1 MIKPIL
7 FLAVMTQFV
16 FCKQAD
22 NNPIKNDNLS
32 SKKEVESHQPLKD
45 TIRGDFNKDHKIDYL
60 QILDKSSEEKQV
72 KIFLQSDNNKFTES
86 KSFII
91 SNDDFS
97 DVEDPVNNLFIS
109 SIKSGEIIVGASC
122 CGNFKTTETHY
133 YKFIKDN
140 WYLYKTSTSTVDDD
154 FIPKIKMDMDNLS
167 SSIDHK
173 TVDHKDIYNS
183 EIKELKESSLSGFSK
198 SLALLKSASKTNTLN
213 KQNTVDI
220 ETVAEWLYFNPLTEN
235 NVNDYND
242 IAYYNAY
249 TKDGNL
255 SSISLLKEIVE
266 KYPNRV
272 VAYLNLGDSY
282 WTFDNKEK
290 AKEAYLKYIELM
302 KSQKKD
308 ISKIPQRVYD
318 RTK

>member
-32 SKKEVESHQPLKD
+32 SKKEVENHQPLKD
-45 TIRGDFNKDHKIDYL
+45 TVRGDFNKDNKVDYL
-60 QILDKSSEEKQV
+60 QILDKSPEEKQV
-72 KIFLQSDNNKFTES
+72 KIFLQGANNKFSET
-86 KSFII
+86 KSFMVN
-91 SNDDFS
+91 NDDFTE
-97 DVEDPVNNLFIS
+97 VEDPVNNLFIS
-109 SIKSGEIIVGASC
+109 SIKPGEIIVGASC

-140 WYLYKTSTSTVDDD
+140 WYLYKTSISTVDDD
-154 FIPKIKMDMDNLS
+154 FIPNITMDMNNLS
-167 SSIDHK
+167 NSIDNK
-173 TVDHKDIYNS
+173 TADNNDIYNKD
-183 EIKELKESSLSGFSK
+183 IKESKENSLSNFSK
-198 SLALLKSASKTNTLN
+198 SLVLLKSASKTNALN
-213 KQNTVDI
+213 KQNTIDI
-220 ETVAEWLYFNPLTEN
+220 ETIAEWLYFNPLNEN
-235 NVNDYND
+235 NLNDYND

-255 SSISLLKEIVE
+255 SSIFLLKEIIE

-290 AKEAYLKYIELM
+290 AKEAYLKYIDLM

-308 ISKIPQRVYD
+308 TSKIPQRVYD